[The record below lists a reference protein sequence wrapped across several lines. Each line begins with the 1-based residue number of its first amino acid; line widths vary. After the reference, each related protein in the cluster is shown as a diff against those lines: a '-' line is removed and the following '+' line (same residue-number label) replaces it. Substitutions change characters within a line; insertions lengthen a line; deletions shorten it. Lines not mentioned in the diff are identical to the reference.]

1 MNEHQFTDK
10 QSHVY
15 THNKLE
21 SHEIDFNNV
30 EILDSADNDN
40 KLCWKEML
48 YIRQHK
54 PTHDELFTLI
64 IRNVQLESSITKD
77 IKKYFKTTKK
87 QHWLNKFLLSTKEF
101 SKFLSSMFIFSHLC
115 IYSSILSP
123 SLF

>member
-1 MNEHQFTDK
+1 MQYKNEHQFTDK

-21 SHEIDFNNV
+21 GHEIDFNNV

-54 PTHDELFTLI
+54 PTLNTQDELFTLI
-64 IRNVQLESSITKD
+64 IRNVQLESSITRD
-77 IKKYFKTTKK
+77 IQKYLKTNKKTTLAK
-87 QHWLNKFLLSTKEF
+87 
-101 SKFLSSMFIFSHLC
+101 
-115 IYSSILSP
+115 
-123 SLF
+123 